1 MLFANRNLN
10 EIVKAA
16 QIWGFEIEKVETFDA
31 NSKTHRSLG
40 IVASGILAHGSVKVS
55 FDLFNDGE
63 IDYVAFQD
71 SEEATQS
78 YTGSNRNYNEVFE
91 IAVDSRYSR

>member
-1 MLFANRNLN
+1 MLFADGNLN

-16 QIWGFEIEKVETFDA
+16 QIWGFEIEKVETFETD
-31 NSKTHRSLG
+31 SKTYRSLG
-40 IVASGILAHGSVKVS
+40 IVASGILAHGNVKVS

-71 SEEATQS
+71 SEDATES
-78 YTGSNRNYNEVFE
+78 YTGSNKNYDEVFE
-91 IAVDSRYSR
+91 IAVDSRYAR